1 MTTAP
6 TRRRST
12 AKRLLHFFVSVA
24 IALLLGRISEAL
36 LHPETIEHLQ
46 AMQTQAKRIAGA
58 FAPWNLA
65 ALYWCETGNA
75 TADPLRCSLEGELEG
90 EEVTGLQTPGSSALG
105 NPSDPSPPPQPRP
118 TGVMGFYVPLVAVLE
133 RLIEEPSTFGSVFAL
148 AQFVVGFLV
157 VIAMGWGRQRG
168 PL

>member
-105 NPSDPSPPPQPRP
+105 NPSDPFAVPDIFKKHYDPSPPPQPR
-118 TGVMGFYVPLVAVLE
+118 
-133 RLIEEPSTFGSVFAL
+133 
-148 AQFVVGFLV
+148 
-157 VIAMGWGRQRG
+157 
-168 PL
+168 